1 MNQEIN
7 HTLTDEEGNET
18 HAIRFVQ
25 SEDTVYLRL
34 SETVVEQNWNYGSS
48 DIQVSNI
55 QLKSEGI
62 VLRMH
67 QSINDD
73 DTEYNIAS
81 QIVVSRDQAKRLIAD
96 LAHVL

>member
-1 MNQEIN
+1 
-7 HTLTDEEGNET
+7 
-18 HAIRFVQ
+18 
-25 SEDTVYLRL
+25 
-34 SETVVEQNWNYGSS
+34 
-48 DIQVSNI
+48 
-55 QLKSEGI
+55 
-62 VLRMH
+62 MH